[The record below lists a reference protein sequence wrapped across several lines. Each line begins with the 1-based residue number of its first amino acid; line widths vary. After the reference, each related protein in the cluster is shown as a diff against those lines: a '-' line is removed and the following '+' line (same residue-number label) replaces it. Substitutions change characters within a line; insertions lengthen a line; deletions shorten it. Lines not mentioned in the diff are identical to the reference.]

1 MKRIGFLYEKII
13 ATENIEAAIYEAARN
28 KKKRKD
34 VQEYLADIPAT
45 IKEIQ
50 EGLEDGSF
58 ATKIHRGRIVQRR
71 RTHKKKRLII
81 QPTFKESIVHYAI
94 LRVISPILKNRF
106 VYQCVGSIPGKGIHK
121 GKYIIEKY
129 IRESFHDP
137 SRIKYI
143 LKADVHHFFQSIKP
157 EVLKEKFRR
166 IFKDPKLLRILY
178 IIVDSNKA
186 YFNGRIVNMG
196 LPIGFYTSQW
206 FSNFFL
212 NDFDHFVKEQ
222 LHIKCYVRYVDDIVM
237 FYHNKKELRKAFRRM
252 CEFLKMEE
260 LEFNSKWQIAK
271 FDYTNRKGQRIGRF
285 IDFLGFRFYRNKTTL
300 RRKNMLKLTR
310 KALSMA
316 KKKRITWFD
325 ASQFMSYWGW
335 IKHTDCQIVYQKYIK
350 GKVSIKK
357 CKKILS
363 HHSKLEAIRA
373 LKKAEKL
380 KKRLKPKL
388 LNTVLRKRRE
398 KVTVSE

>member
-129 IRESFHDP
+129 IRESFHDS

-166 IFKDPKLLRILY
+166 IFKDSKLLRILD

-186 YFNGRIVNMG
+186 YF
-196 LPIGFYTSQW
+196 S
-206 FSNFFL
+206 S
-212 NDFDHFVKEQ
+212 
-222 LHIKCYVRYVDDIVM
+222 
-237 FYHNKKELRKAFRRM
+237 
-252 CEFLKMEE
+252 ME
-260 LEFNSKWQIAK
+260 
-271 FDYTNRKGQRIGRF
+271 
-285 IDFLGFRFYRNKTTL
+285 
-300 RRKNMLKLTR
+300 TR
-310 KALSMA
+310 H
-316 KKKRITWFD
+316 R
-325 ASQFMSYWGW
+325 Q
-335 IKHTDCQIVYQKYIK
+335 C
-350 GKVSIKK
+350 
-357 CKKILS
+357 
-363 HHSKLEAIRA
+363 
-373 LKKAEKL
+373 
-380 KKRLKPKL
+380 
-388 LNTVLRKRRE
+388 
-398 KVTVSE
+398 